1 MLKTVEELAAV
12 SELKGDWRRLAE
24 ARGNAFLTPEWFTSW
39 FEQYGDNVRP
49 FVPALQGADG
59 TVRGLIPLALP
70 LSGRPRVCRIAGA
83 NIGDAFGPLAEP
95 GEEAEVAA
103 AAGKALRDAPVP
115 WSVLALD
122 HAEAAETWVD
132 GLAEGLGMRLRR
144 QARSSTE
151 LPWVDLSAHD
161 DWDSYLATR
170 SSKLRKRLRWL
181 DRRQGRDHS
190 AAVRRT
196 EAPDEVERDMAT
208 FFELHDRRWVGR
220 GGSSLSSD
228 RARAFHHRFAA
239 AAQERGWLRLWFLE
253 FDGAPVAAWYGWR
266 IGERYAFYNGG
277 LDPEHSKLSPGLVLL
292 ARVIES
298 AFEEGARTFDF
309 LLGDE
314 SYKVRFAEHSRSVTD
329 LTLARPLPNPA
340 ALVVSAEH
348 GLRSAGRLV
357 PASTRQRLGLGRLA
371 RRSMLGGKRR

>member
-1 MLKTVEELAAV
+1 VAAV
-12 SELKGDWRRLAE
+12 PELEEDWRRLAE
-24 ARGNAFLTPEWFTSW
+24 ARGNAFLTPEWFTCW
-39 FEQYGDNVRP
+39 FEQYGDDAHP
-49 FVPALQGADG
+49 FVPALRGADG
-59 TVRGLIPLALP
+59 GAVRGLIPLALP

-83 NIGDAFGPLAEP
+83 NLGDSFGPLAEA
-95 GEEAEVAA
+95 GDEAEVAA
-103 AAGKALRDAPVP
+103 AAGEALRDAPVP

-122 HAEAAETWVD
+122 HVEGAENWID

-144 QARSSTE
+144 HARSSAE
-151 LPWVDLSAHD
+151 LPWIDLSSHD
-161 DWDSYLATR
+161 DWDGYLATR

-181 DRRQGRDHS
+181 DRRQAKDHS
-190 AAVRRT
+190 VEVRRT
-196 EAPDEVERDMAT
+196 QSPDQVEADMST
-208 FFELHDRRWVGR
+208 FFDLHDRRWAGR
-220 GGSSLSSD
+220 GGSSLDSD
-228 RARAFHHRFAA
+228 RARAFHHGFAA
-239 AAQERGWLRLWFLE
+239 AALQRGWLRLWFLE

-277 LDPEHSKLSPGLVLL
+277 LDPDHSKLSPGLVLL

-298 AFEEGARTFDF
+298 AFGEGARVFDF

-314 SYKVRFAEHSRSVTD
+314 GYKARFAEHSRPVTD

-340 ALVVSAEH
+340 ALVVSAER

-357 PASTRQRLGLGRLA
+357 PASARQKLGLGRLA

>member
-1 MLKTVEELAAV
+1 LAAV
-12 SELKGDWRRLAE
+12 PELEEDWRRLAE
-24 ARGNAFLTPEWFTSW
+24 ARGNAFLTPEWFNCW
-39 FEQYGDNVRP
+39 FEQYGDDARP
-49 FVPALQGADG
+49 FVPALRGAG
-59 TVRGLIPLALP
+59 GSVRGLLPLALP

-83 NIGDAFGPLAEP
+83 NLGDSFGPLAEP
-95 GEEAEVAA
+95 GAEAEVAA
-103 AAGKALRDAPVP
+103 AAGEALRDTPTP

-122 HAEAAETWVD
+122 HVEAADAWVD
-132 GLAEGLGMRLRR
+132 GLAEGLGIRLRR
-144 QARSSTE
+144 HARSSAE
-151 LPWVDLSAHD
+151 LPWIDLSSHD
-161 DWDSYLATR
+161 DWEAYLATR

-181 DRRQGRDHS
+181 DRRQASDHS
-190 AAVRRT
+190 AEVRRT
-196 EAPDEVERDMAT
+196 EALDDVERDMTT
-208 FFELHDRRWVGR
+208 FFELHDRRWAGR

-277 LDPEHSKLSPGLVLL
+277 LDPDHSKLSPGLVLL

-298 AFEEGARTFDF
+298 AFEEGARIFDF

-314 SYKVRFAEHSRSVTD
+314 GYKSRFAEHSRPVTD
-329 LTLARPLPNPA
+329 LTLARPLPNLA
-340 ALVVSAEH
+340 ALVVGAEH
-348 GLRSAGRLV
+348 ALRRAGRLV
-357 PASTRQRLGLGRLA
+357 PASARQRLGLGRLA